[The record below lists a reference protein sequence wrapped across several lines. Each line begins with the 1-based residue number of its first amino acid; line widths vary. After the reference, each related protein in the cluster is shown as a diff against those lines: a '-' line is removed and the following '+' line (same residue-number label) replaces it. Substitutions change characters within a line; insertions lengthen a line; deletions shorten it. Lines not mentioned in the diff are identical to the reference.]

1 MLLKKRI
8 FLIVFLVTVIF
19 SFSSDYTFKM
29 GLGDYFLITG
39 YNGSDN
45 YISGQYT
52 ENDEFFIRSDGSFKD
67 YDFLNSGDTI
77 KLRFSD
83 DITEDSTVL
92 FFDHYAENNEMNLD
106 YMLDIINGAQKFVY
120 VSCYDIDNKGIINA
134 LVNAS
139 SRGIDVKVVVEASNR
154 NNYTD
159 FKFPKSGIKVI
170 YDMNSA
176 LMHDK
181 FIIVDGYCIMTGSTN
196 FTENGLKKNS
206 NNTLII
212 FSNVIAQY
220 YMDEFSEQF
229 YDLNF
234 GKKFTQNTGIS
245 TVKLKTGDFDVY
257 FTPED
262 DFRSEIV
269 DLIDNAVSNINVM
282 IFTFTDQE
290 IADALIRAENR
301 GVKVRTIMETY
312 QASSQWSVYNSIKNE
327 FDVVLDKNPDTFHYK
342 TMIIDNE
349 IIITGS
355 FNFTNAAQEKNDEN
369 ALVIHSSK
377 IAESY
382 NNEFEKLYKNYT
394 ENKK

>member
-1 MLLKKRI
+1 
-8 FLIVFLVTVIF
+8 
-19 SFSSDYTFKM
+19 
-29 GLGDYFLITG
+29 
-39 YNGSDN
+39 
-45 YISGQYT
+45 
-52 ENDEFFIRSDGSFKD
+52 
-67 YDFLNSGDTI
+67 
-77 KLRFSD
+77 
-83 DITEDSTVL
+83 
-92 FFDHYAENNEMNLD
+92 
-106 YMLDIINGAQKFVY
+106 
-120 VSCYDIDNKGIINA
+120 
-134 LVNAS
+134 
-139 SRGIDVKVVVEASNR
+139 
-154 NNYTD
+154 
-159 FKFPKSGIKVI
+159 
-170 YDMNSA
+170 MNSA